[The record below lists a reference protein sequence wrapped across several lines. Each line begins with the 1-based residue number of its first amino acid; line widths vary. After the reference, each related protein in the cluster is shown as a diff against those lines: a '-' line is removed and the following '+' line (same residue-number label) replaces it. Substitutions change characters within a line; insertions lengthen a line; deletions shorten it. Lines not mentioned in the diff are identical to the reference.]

1 MSEGPRE
8 YDLHFEAT
16 EELEKQAQK
25 AEPALRHLAVQL
37 AASELDGR
45 SSEVIVFAEH
55 VRKAAE
61 ILFQIPPVAA
71 PAKPIFISCSRGD
84 GPFIDELKAKL
95 ERHHLAYFESGRIK
109 TGAQWTKAISKA
121 IQGCTVFLSVVTPRF
136 LESNWFLIEG
146 GAALCANKR
155 MYFALRHVEEGN
167 IPSPF
172 NQFQVIRIDTER
184 QINALIAELRRIVRP
199 KRQK

>member
-25 AEPALRHLAVQL
+25 AEPALRQLAVQL

-45 SSEVIVFAEH
+45 SSDVIVFAEH

-61 ILFQIPPVAA
+61 ILFQIPPIAA

-95 ERHHLAYFESGRIK
+95 ERYNLAYFESGRIK
-109 TGAQWTKAISKA
+109 TGAQWTKAIGKA

-155 MYFALRHVEEGN
+155 MYLALRNVEEEN

-172 NQFQVIRIDTER
+172 NQLQVIRIDTER